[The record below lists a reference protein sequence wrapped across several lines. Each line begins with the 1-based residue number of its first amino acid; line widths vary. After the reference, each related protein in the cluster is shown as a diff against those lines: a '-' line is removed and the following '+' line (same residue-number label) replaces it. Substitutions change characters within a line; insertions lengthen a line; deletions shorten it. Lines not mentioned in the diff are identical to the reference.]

1 MKAASLV
8 RLASAAARPMIARS
22 MGLRSWAKPALR
34 TMPVWSAPRMAFS
47 TATAAAADGDDE
59 DEEEYDDSDERSPE
73 DEAILDYFIN
83 LDKEEAGRTVPLAAL
98 PVKVTGTAGNLA
110 GDLYRANAA
119 SGNFDT
125 VIGNLYGV
133 LETVEGA
140 SELITRFFRH
150 NNYSEVESAIVVD
163 LLFTNK
169 YANYEALPTQDL
181 RETIIGAP
189 ENYASW
195 AEARASIKDLELLP
209 ASEDFVRH
217 LAKIARLD
225 LLKGVAAVCL
235 ELSTAASKIVPV
247 TVASAIALSDAQKAR
262 VLKAL
267 PKYTNTTNFNVEF
280 EVDPSTLGGLMIT
293 LENRSIDLS
302 ASSRLMEVT
311 QDFQ

>member
-1 MKAASLV
+1 
-8 RLASAAARPMIARS
+8 
-22 MGLRSWAKPALR
+22 MGLRTWAKPALR
-34 TMPVWSAPRMAFS
+34 VMPVWSAPRMSLS
-47 TATAAAADGDDE
+47 TAPTAAAADEGEGE
-59 DEEEYDDSDERSPE
+59 DEEYDDSDERSAE

-83 LDKEEAGRTVPLAAL
+83 LDKEEAGRSVPLAAL
-98 PVKVTGTAGNLA
+98 PTKVSGTAGNLA

-125 VIGNLYGV
+125 VIGNLYGI
-133 LETVEGA
+133 LETVEGS

-150 NNYSEVESAIVVD
+150 NNYSEVECAIVVD
-163 LLFTNK
+163 LLFSSK

-181 RETIIGAP
+181 RETIVGSP
-189 ENYASW
+189 ENFSSW
-195 AEARASIKDLELLP
+195 VEARTAIKELELLP
-209 ASEDFVRH
+209 ATEEFVRH

-225 LLKGVAAVCL
+225 LLKGVAAVTL

-247 TVASAIALSDAQKAR
+247 TVASAVALSEAQKAR
-262 VLKAL
+262 IVKAL
-267 PKYTNTTNFNVEF
+267 PKYANTTNFNVEF